1 MSFLTLPK
9 IFKQGGQTIEPKTN
23 TTADPSRLTIDPNI
37 GGGDPS
43 GKKTPAMIKAIR
55 DQKRA
60 LKRALKK
67 AQKKALKKASK
78 SFDSSSTQ
86 NNYTPYMIVGGTIVA
101 LFLVNKFL

>member
-1 MSFLTLPK
+1 
-9 IFKQGGQTIEPKTN
+9 
-23 TTADPSRLTIDPNI
+23 
-37 GGGDPS
+37 
-43 GKKTPAMIKAIR
+43 MIKAIR

-67 AQKKALKKASK
+67 AQKKALKKANK